1 MEEIKSV
8 ELGELK
14 LALFK
19 IVNSVP
25 GVTQTVTYQVTVFNI
40 ETDEVKVTYPHETLP
55 AAEKTFA
62 ELETRLTTLA
72 NT

>member
-25 GVTQTVTYQVTVFNI
+25 GVTQKVTYQATVLNI
-40 ETDEVKVTYPHETLP
+40 QTDEVKVTYPHETLS
-55 AAEKTFA
+55 AAEKTFS
-62 ELETRLTTLA
+62 ELETRFNQKEL
-72 NT
+72 